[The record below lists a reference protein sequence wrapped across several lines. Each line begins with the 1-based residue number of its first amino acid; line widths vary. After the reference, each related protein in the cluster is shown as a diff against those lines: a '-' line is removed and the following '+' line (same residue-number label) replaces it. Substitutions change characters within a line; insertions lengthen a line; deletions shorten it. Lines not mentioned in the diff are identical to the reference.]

1 MRTNVFLFSRNAR
14 DSRCMNRCARF
25 CLFFVVA
32 ITLPAGAAAQ
42 VSGDT
47 AVALPIRGDRTIA
60 FDTDEGTWIS
70 LDVSPDGR
78 TIVFDLVGD
87 LYLLPIEGG
96 EARRI
101 TSGIAWDCMP
111 RFSPDGRQVAFI
123 SDRSGSDNLWV
134 MNVDGTALRQ
144 VTKETDFALS
154 SPEWTPDGDY
164 LVTRKFGAYP
174 GPVDYLRS
182 VPLWIYHKDG
192 GNGLEL
198 FPAGAGGGGLTTN
211 TGAAFS
217 PDGRYAFFSS
227 HTGGYAGEEV
237 NRYQIVRFDRQTGD
251 RQNLTTAYGGGLRP
265 VVSPDGRRLVYATR
279 VDARTALRIRD
290 LETHEERWLV
300 AEVQRDDQEGYAPN
314 DIFPSYSFTHDSRA
328 VVYTHEGRIKRVDVA
343 TNQIRVIPFSA
354 HVEQRVATR
363 HRVPLRIDDG
373 AMPVR
378 QLLGVA
384 PSPDGRRLAF
394 SAVGHLH
401 TTDVGGTPR
410 RATNEAVREYMPA
423 FSPDGQWIAYVTWSD
438 SAGGHVMKMPAG
450 GGAPVRLTDAAG
462 YYQSPVWSDDGARI
476 AYSAATVRAGQGAPN
491 SGASEL
497 RWVSANGGPQQRI
510 ATGVRGPMAMTG
522 RGDSTRVWAV
532 QAGGGGTSGTP
543 TGTVVS
549 MDLGGNQR
557 RSHVRFS
564 SPGAGGITAIPS
576 PDERHLFIL
585 DRDDA
590 YVMAMTPA
598 GSDGLSINLGSPSVP
613 LRRVTTEGANYI
625 AWTGNG
631 QNIAWSFADRFHTA
645 PLAAVMAAEE
655 RSTWNVDTTTIALSV
670 PRASPTGS
678 LVLRGARVI
687 TMRGDEVLERADIL
701 IENNRIRAVG
711 SSVQAPAN
719 ARVIDVAGATI
730 IPGLIDVH
738 AHPRVGRE
746 VANDQEWS
754 IAINLAYG
762 VTTTRNPSGGR
773 GSFPWGELVDA
784 GEMIGSRVFA
794 TGPPLTSTNT
804 PIRSAEDAVN
814 AVRRYKQ
821 QGANSLKQYLQP
833 RRIQRQWLLEAAKA
847 ENINITN
854 EGAGDLKADVTMALD
869 GFTAFE
875 HTLPIVPIFND
886 LVQVFAQTKITYTP
900 AMIASYGGPS
910 SQDFWRAEWDMHG
923 DAKLRRFTPH
933 NELDS
938 YGRRRPLIIEED
950 YMFDDIAAGA
960 RDILRAGGNVGLGS
974 HGNQQGLGAQWE
986 MWNLAM
992 GGMTPMEVL
1001 RVSTIVGAESIG
1013 FERDMGSIE
1022 AGKLADLVVLD
1033 ANPLDDIR
1041 NTNRI
1046 RYVIK
1051 NGFVHDGDTLDEVW
1065 PSQRAFP
1072 KPFWVLDDEALERLR
1087 GGR

>member
-1 MRTNVFLFSRNAR
+1 MFDHDPRPFRSFRACVSF
-14 DSRCMNRCARF
+14 
-25 CLFFVVA
+25 A
-32 ITLPAGAAAQ
+32 ILATLLPAGLGAQ

-47 AVALPIRGDRTIA
+47 ALALPIRGDRTIS
-60 FDTDEGTWIS
+60 FETDEGTWMS
-70 LDVSPDGR
+70 LDVSPDGQ
-78 TIVFDLVGD
+78 TILFDLVGD
-87 LYLLPIEGG
+87 LYVVPMGGG

-134 MNVDGTALRQ
+134 MNLDGTGLRQ

-164 LVTRKFGAYP
+164 IVTRKFGAYP

-182 VPLWIYHKDG
+182 VPLWIFHKDG
-192 GNGLEL
+192 GSGIEL
-198 FPAGAGGGGLTTN
+198 FPAGAGGDGLTTN

-217 PDGRYAFFSS
+217 PDGRYAYFSS

-237 NRYQIVRFDRQTGD
+237 NRYQVVRFDRNTGD
-251 RQNLTTAYGGGLRP
+251 RQNVTSAYGGGLRP
-265 VVSPDGRRLVYATR
+265 VVSPDGRWLVFATR
-279 VDARTALRIRD
+279 VDAQTALRIRN
-290 LETHEERWLV
+290 LETQEERWLV

-314 DIFPSYSFTHDSRA
+314 DIFPGYSFTPDSRS
-328 VVYTHEGRIKRVDVA
+328 VVFTHEGKLKRVDIT
-343 TNQIRVIPFSA
+343 TNAVSVIPFRA
-354 HVEQRVATR
+354 RVEQRVASR
-363 HRVPLRIDDG
+363 HRVPLRIEDG

-384 PSPDGRRLAF
+384 PSRDGRRLAF
-394 SAVGHLH
+394 SAVGHLYV
-401 TTDVGGTPR
+401 TDLGGAPR
-410 RATNEAVREYMPA
+410 RATNEDVREYMPA
-423 FSPDGQWIAYVTWSD
+423 FSPDGQWIAYVTWTD
-438 SAGGHVMKMPAG
+438 SAGGHVMKVAAG
-450 GGAPVRLTDAAG
+450 GGAPIRLTDAPG
-462 YYQSPVWSDDGARI
+462 YYQSPAWSEDGTRV
-476 AYSAATVRAGQGAPN
+476 AYSAATVRSGQGAPN
-491 SGASEL
+491 SGPSEI
-497 RWVSANGGPQQRI
+497 RWVSATGGAQQRI
-510 ATGVRGPMAMTG
+510 ASGVRGPMALTG
-522 RGDSTRVWAV
+522 RGDSVRVWAIEPV
-532 QAGGGGTSGTP
+532 PGGGAAGNS
-543 TGTVVS
+543 TGALIS
-549 MDLGGNQR
+549 MDLGGNER
-557 RSHVRFS
+557 RTHVRYT
-564 SPGAGGITAIPS
+564 SPGGGGITAIPS
-576 PDERHLFIL
+576 PDGRHLLVL

-598 GSDGLSINLGSPSVP
+598 GSEGLAVSPGSPTVP
-613 LRRVTTEGANYI
+613 FRRVTTEGANYI

-631 QNIAWSFADRFHTA
+631 QTVAWSFADRFHTA
-645 PLAAVMAAEE
+645 PLLAVMASEE
-655 RSTWNVDTTTIALSV
+655 RGTWNVDTTTITLSV
-670 PRASPTGS
+670 PRAAPNGS
-678 LVLRGARVI
+678 VVLRGARVI

-701 IENNRIRAVG
+701 IENNRIRQVG
-711 SSVQAPAN
+711 ATVQAPAG
-719 ARVIDVAGATI
+719 ARVIDVSGATI

-746 VANDQEWS
+746 IANDQEWS

-762 VTTTRNPSGGR
+762 VTTTRNPSGSR

-784 GEMIGSRVFA
+784 GEMVGSRVYA

-804 PIRSAEDAVN
+804 PIRSAEDALN
-814 AVRRYKQ
+814 AVRRYKH

-875 HTLPIVPIFND
+875 HTLPVVPIFND

-910 SQDFWRAEWDMHG
+910 SQDYWRAAWDMHG
-923 DAKLRRFTPH
+923 DEKLRRFTPH

-960 RDILRAGGNVGLGS
+960 RDILRAGGSVGLGS

-986 MWNLAM
+986 MWNLAS

-1001 RVSTIVGAESIG
+1001 QVSTIIGAESIG
-1013 FERDMGSIE
+1013 FERDLGSIE
-1022 AGKLADLVVLD
+1022 AGKLADVVVLD

-1051 NGFVHDGDTLDEVW
+1051 NGFVYDANTLDEIW
-1065 PSQRAFP
+1065 PSQRTFP
-1072 KPFWVLDDEALERLR
+1072 KPFWVLEDEALERLR
-1087 GGR
+1087 GGT